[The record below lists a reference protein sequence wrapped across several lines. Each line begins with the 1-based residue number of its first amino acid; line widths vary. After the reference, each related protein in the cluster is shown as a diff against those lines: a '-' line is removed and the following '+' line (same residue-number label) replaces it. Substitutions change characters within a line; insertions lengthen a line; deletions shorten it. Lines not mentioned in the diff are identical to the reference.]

1 MRRILIALFA
11 FALLAA
17 ACGGDESEETTTTE
31 SEAPTTTTVAETTTT
46 STVDETTTTILAGP
60 PSPLNGLPV
69 DDETLL
75 DQRVMAVKID
85 NHPNA
90 RPQSGIEQADAV
102 WELLVE
108 GGLTRFIALFHH
120 TDVDYVGPIRSG
132 RPTDPTLA
140 AITGDSIVISGAQDW
155 VQSIIRSKGLKII
168 GEVRPGTFRMSHRS
182 APHNLYGDTIAL
194 REYAAGIGVTDE
206 GPALPLFTWGPLD
219 ATEPAT
225 EITFDW
231 SGFQSP
237 ITWKYQGGRYLRF
250 NGANAH
256 TWTNRDRDVE
266 EQVGADTLVVLEAP
280 RYTACP
286 SGSGS
291 CVPALDTVG
300 TGRALVFHGGEVQEG
315 TWARGT
321 HDIPFALSN
330 ADGSV
335 LEVPPGKMWMMAFPA
350 GRPIDW

>member
-1 MRRILIALFA
+1 MPRILIAL
-11 FALLAA
+11 LSLVLITA
-17 ACGGDESEETTTTE
+17 ACGGDEPEETTTTE
-31 SEAPTTTTVAETTTT
+31 PEATTTTAEPETTTSTTIADTTTTV
-46 STVDETTTTILAGP
+46 LAGP
-60 PSPLNGLPV
+60 ASPLNGLPV
-69 DDETLL
+69 KDATLL
-75 DQRVMAVKID
+75 NQRVMAVKID

-108 GGLTRFIALFHH
+108 GGLTRFIALFHQ
-120 TDVDYVGPIRSG
+120 TDVDYLGPIRSG

-140 AITGDSIVISGAQDW
+140 AITSDSIVISGAQDW

-168 GEVRPGTFRMSHRS
+168 GEVRPGTFRVSHRS
-182 APHNLYGDTIAL
+182 APHNLYGDTVAL
-194 REYAAGIGVTDE
+194 RDHAAAIGVSDE
-206 GPALPLFTWGPLD
+206 GPNQPLFTWGPLD
-219 ATEPAT
+219 DASAAT
-225 EITFDW
+225 EIIFDW

-237 ITWKYQGGRYLRF
+237 ITWKYQGGQYLRF

-266 EQVGADTLVVLEAP
+266 EQISADTLVVLES
-280 RYTACP
+280 RFYTACP

-300 TGRALVFHGGEVQEG
+300 NGRALVFHGGEVQEG

-321 HDIPFALSN
+321 HDIPFALTD

-335 LEVPPGKMWMMAFPA
+335 LEVPAGRMWMMAFPA